1 MNDMNSRVMVRV
13 EYDRNGIT
21 RVWCGEIDELKLE
34 EFSSKTENFIRME
47 NDGKSTWKDKDSIL
61 SIGVL
66 GIITRLYEKTLIGSN
81 SLKQDAKT

>member
-1 MNDMNSRVMVRV
+1 MNENSRVMVRV

-21 RVWCGEIDELKLE
+21 RVWHGEIDELKLE
-34 EFSSKTENFIRME
+34 EFNSKTENFIRME

-61 SIGVL
+61 SIDVL

>member
-1 MNDMNSRVMVRV
+1 MNENSRVMVRV

-21 RVWCGEIDELKLE
+21 RVWHGEIDELKLE
-34 EFSSKTENFIRME
+34 QFNSKTENFIRME
-47 NDGKSTWKDKDSIL
+47 NDGKSTWKDKDLIL
-61 SIGVL
+61 SIDML